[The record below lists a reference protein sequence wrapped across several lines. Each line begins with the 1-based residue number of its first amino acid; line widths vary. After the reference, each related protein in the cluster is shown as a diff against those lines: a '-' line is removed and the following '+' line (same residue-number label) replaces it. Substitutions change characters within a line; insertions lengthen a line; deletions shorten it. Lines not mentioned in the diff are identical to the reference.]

1 MISKLKET
9 LSENIRIL
17 REKNNI
23 TREQLSLIL
32 GFENS
37 YISKLERK
45 KINITIGRLD
55 KIAEYFGI
63 PTYLLLMENSIL
75 LSSKTIE
82 KQ

>member
-9 LSENIRIL
+9 LSENIRIS

>member
-55 KIAEYFGI
+55 KIAEYFGV
-63 PTYLLLMENSIL
+63 PAYLLLMENSIL

>member
-63 PTYLLLMENSIL
+63 PTY
-75 LSSKTIE
+75 
-82 KQ
+82 

>member
-55 KIAEYFGI
+55 KIAEYFGV
-63 PTYLLLMENSIL
+63 PTYLLLKENSIL

>member
-45 KINITIGRLD
+45 KINIVI
-55 KIAEYFGI
+55 F
-63 PTYLLLMENSIL
+63 
-75 LSSKTIE
+75 
-82 KQ
+82 

>member
-55 KIAEYFGI
+55 KIAEYFGV